1 MQLLTLTAATL
12 IASILVQSH
21 PGHDI
26 KQEAERRSKL
36 LENSKRDI
44 SHCTKNLQ
52 AHGIERRTIERRS
65 AILKAER
72 EKRGLP
78 ISMSR

>member
-1 MQLLTLTAATL
+1 MKLLTLTAATL
-12 IASILVQSH
+12 ITSILVQSH

-26 KQEAERRSKL
+26 RQEAERRSKL

-44 SHCTKNLQ
+44 GHCAAKLQ

-65 AILKAER
+65 AILRAER

-78 ISMSR
+78 TGMSR